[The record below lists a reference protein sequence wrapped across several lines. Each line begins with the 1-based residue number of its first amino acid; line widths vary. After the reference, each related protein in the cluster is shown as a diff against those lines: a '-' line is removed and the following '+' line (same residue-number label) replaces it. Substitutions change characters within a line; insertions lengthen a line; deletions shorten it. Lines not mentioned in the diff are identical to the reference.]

1 MEKVEIVRGW
11 GQDGN
16 AVTIVVLR
24 PTVYISYSTTR
35 GEVCKACL
43 HAALRVSWL
52 GTEGANQWR
61 AGVITRTCGDCKAHW
76 HAEGHSPYGTMRRTY
91 TAVGVRVGG
100 GAVVVVWC
108 WRLLTQ
114 WCRSTP
120 RPTTARHLREVQM
133 KTAQANRTAMVW
145 RTTVAVANGR
155 ITWPGHCQK
164 SQAADPYPDR
174 ASGQTHGGNCRPS
187 GSSGLDYIGVVQ
199 GRAVTFDCKQT
210 RQASF
215 PLRNILEH
223 QLQEAREWEANGGNA
238 FWLIEFRRF
247 DLCYRVPHTGLTR
260 LIELADEHGRK
271 SIPHDWMRSEW
282 VVRSRAGLIL
292 DYLAGMYEVPKEVE
306 A

>member
-1 MEKVEIVRGW
+1 
-11 GQDGN
+11 
-16 AVTIVVLR
+16 
-24 PTVYISYSTTR
+24 
-35 GEVCKACL
+35 
-43 HAALRVSWL
+43 
-52 GTEGANQWR
+52 
-61 AGVITRTCGDCKAHW
+61 
-76 HAEGHSPYGTMRRTY
+76 
-91 TAVGVRVGG
+91 
-100 GAVVVVWC
+100 
-108 WRLLTQ
+108 
-114 WCRSTP
+114 
-120 RPTTARHLREVQM
+120 M
-133 KTAQANRTAMVW
+133 KTAQANRG
-145 RTTVAVANGR
+145 RGLEDLVAVANDQYLARGIAKVR
-155 ITWPGHCQK
+155 KLPT
-164 SQAADPYPDR
+164 PYQIVR
-174 ASGQTHGGNCRPS
+174 RGQRMEAIPAKR
-187 GSSGLDYIGVVQ
+187 SGLDYIGVVQ